1 MFQCLG
7 TSYDGYIEEA
17 CKHRVHPYLHDLP
30 EQHGSLWPVWPNLP
44 TFKWEHT
51 LFRRNIVLFAG
62 KIQLATE
69 IVTYIYISVIS
80 LIALIALSR
89 TNIPNM
95 QSLQKYQM
103 RFAFIKFFFL
113 WLFFPLWVLL
123 YSILLSVSY
132 ASLSISFLACKFIQ
146 FWVIFYYLFAGW
158 VVRVGMLNA
167 LSFLYMYKCTTF
179 LGIILDFQESFFPFP
194 VSCKL

>member
-69 IVTYIYISVIS
+69 IVTYISVIS

-113 WLFFPLWVLL
+113 WLFFFPMGTPVFYFIISLICKSFNFIFSMQIYSVLGHF
-123 YSILLSVSY
+123 LL
-132 ASLSISFLACKFIQ
+132 FIC
-146 FWVIFYYLFAGW
+146 W
-158 VVRVGMLNA
+158 M
-167 LSFLYMYKCTTF
+167 S
-179 LGIILDFQESFFPFP
+179 S
-194 VSCKL
+194 